1 MRSRIVSLLKSIVLS
16 SLFAFVLYFILAF
29 PLAGAFE
36 GDANKDLYISCC
48 MVLIYALSFYVI
60 HERRRK
66 ETFAECDEQF
76 TYGKEIKSYFAAEGK
91 YLLIL
96 YGICA
101 AIVEIGMLISA
112 ESFNKSIGVAFAMIY
127 PLTPYIPIPVVRSV
141 LSLLICMLAAVGLAM
156 LRSSRIKRT
165 LRK

>member
-1 MRSRIVSLLKSIVLS
+1 MKSRIVSLLKSIVLS

-36 GDANKDLYISCC
+36 DDPNKDLYISCC
-48 MVLIYALSFYVI
+48 MILIYALSYYVV

-101 AIVEIGMLISA
+101 VIVEIGMLVSPDG
-112 ESFNKSIGVAFAMIY
+112 FNNSIGVAFAMIY

>member
-1 MRSRIVSLLKSIVLS
+1 MMKSTMLKLFKSIVFA
-16 SLFAFVLYFILAF
+16 SLFAFVLYFMLAF

-36 GDANKDLYISCC
+36 DDPNKDLYISCC

-76 TYGKEIKSYFAAEGK
+76 TYGKELKSYFAAEGK

-101 AIVEIGMLISA
+101 AVVEIGMLAS
-112 ESFNKSIGVAFAMIY
+112 KT
-127 PLTPYIPIPVVRSV
+127 LTDPSV
-141 LSLLICMLAAVGLAM
+141 WLLP
-156 LRSSRIKRT
+156 
-165 LRK
+165 